1 MSLGVDSQH
10 RMTFRLFLFF
20 FRFRPLLNLSI
31 GDDEVEESSGD
42 DDGGADVE
50 DNAPLR
56 LRSLKNL
63 IDLFER

>member
-1 MSLGVDSQH
+1 
-10 RMTFRLFLFF
+10 MTFRLFLFF